1 MSMPVALC
9 LQGMSTT
16 LERHKEPLK
25 LVLEL
30 MTEVQGGEMAPL
42 SFPPHPPRGLPV
54 ALTAPEGLTAEKAA
68 ILWPILLEVS
78 IHIL

>member
-1 MSMPVALC
+1 MPPGDVYNPREA
-9 LQGMSTT
+9 QRTT
-16 LERHKEPLK
+16 KIG
-25 LVLEL
+25 VEL

>member
-1 MSMPVALC
+1 MPPGGVYNPREV
-9 LQGMSTT
+9 QRTT
-16 LERHKEPLK
+16 KFG
-25 LVLEL
+25 VEL
-30 MTEVQGGEMAPL
+30 MTEVQGGEMTPL

-68 ILWPILLEVS
+68 VLWPILLEVS